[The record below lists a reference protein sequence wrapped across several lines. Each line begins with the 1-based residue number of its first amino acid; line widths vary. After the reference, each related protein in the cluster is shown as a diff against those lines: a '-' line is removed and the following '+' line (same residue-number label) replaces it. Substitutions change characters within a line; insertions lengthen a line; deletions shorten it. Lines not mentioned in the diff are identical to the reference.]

1 MSNFFYLMEDDGL
14 IIAIDGPAGAGKS
27 TVAKILA
34 KKLGYLHLNTG
45 AMYRAITLKALQNG
59 VNSEDENALVD
70 LAKNSIIE
78 FRDGGSKIFLD
89 GIDVSRQIKTP
100 EIDKNISTV
109 VKHPRLRD
117 IMVDQQRKIGEKGN
131 IVSEGRDITTVVF
144 PNAEIKIYLDASL
157 EERAKRRMNE
167 LKRKGY
173 NLDIEQVQIETAKRD
188 ESDRTREY
196 GALKKS
202 EDAILVDTT
211 NLTIDEVVQ
220 SILEIVEKRKL

>member
-1 MSNFFYLMEDDGL
+1 MILSEDKSL

-45 AMYRAITLKALQNG
+45 AMYRAITLKALQNN
-59 VNSEDENALVD
+59 VDLEDENALVN
-70 LAKNSIIE
+70 LAKSSIIE
-78 FRDGGSKIFLD
+78 FNHDGSRIFLD
-89 GIDVSRQIKTP
+89 GVDVSKQIKTP

-109 VKHPRLRD
+109 VKHPCLRD
-117 IMVDQQRKIGEKGN
+117 IMVSQQRKIGEKGN

-144 PNAEIKIYLDASL
+144 PNAEVKIYLDASL

-173 NLDIEQVQIETAKRD
+173 DLDIEQVQRETARRD
-188 ESDRTREY
+188 ESDKTREY
-196 GALKKS
+196 GALKVS
-202 EDAILVDTT
+202 EDAIILDTT

-220 SILEIVEKRKL
+220 SILEIVEKRRL

>member
-1 MSNFFYLMEDDGL
+1 L

-59 VNSEDENALVD
+59 VDLDDEDALVN
-70 LAKNSIIE
+70 LAKNSLIE
-78 FRDGGSKIFLD
+78 FRDGGSRIILD
-89 GIDVSRQIKTP
+89 GNDVSKEIKTP
-100 EIDKNISTV
+100 DIDKNISIV

-144 PNAEIKIYLDASL
+144 PDAEVKIYLDASL
-157 EERAKRRMNE
+157 EERAKRRLGE

-173 NLDIEQVQIETAKRD
+173 DLNIEQVQNETARRD
-188 ESDRTREY
+188 ESDKTREY
-196 GALKKS
+196 GALRLS
-202 EDAILVDTT
+202 EDAIPIDTT

-220 SILEIVEKRKL
+220 KILEIVEKRKL